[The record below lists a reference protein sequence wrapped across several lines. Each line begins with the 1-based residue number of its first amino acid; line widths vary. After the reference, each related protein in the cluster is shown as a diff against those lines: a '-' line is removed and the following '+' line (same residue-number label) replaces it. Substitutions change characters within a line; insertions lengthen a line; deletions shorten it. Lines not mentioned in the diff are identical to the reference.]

1 MAKRSHTAN
10 MRTWHGKMVTR
21 RVRLNRSRLILHYVA
36 KASPMQGTTGEVGH
50 TGEGGVMTLGGQ
62 TMSQMWRGG
71 RVAAILNTSQSDP
84 KTKLQTSNRAWAW
97 KNEPRGLLLLD
108 KRSGSVDT
116 TGGYAQQA
124 ASSGETLPLRLPVIL
139 TKMNNLPRLPH
150 PLSCRNSPL
159 WLCFTTGR

>member
-1 MAKRSHTAN
+1 MA
-10 MRTWHGKMVTR
+10 TR
-21 RVRLNRSRLILHYVA
+21 RVRLNRSRLILRCVA
-36 KASPMQGTTGEVGH
+36 KASPIQGTTGEVGH
-50 TGEGGVMTLGGQ
+50 TGEGGVMMLGGQ
-62 TMSQMWRGG
+62 AMARMQRGEG
-71 RVAAILNTSQSDP
+71 VAAILNTSRSDP
-84 KTKLQTSNRAWAW
+84 KIKLQTSNRARAW
-97 KNEPRGLLLLD
+97 KNEPRGLPLLD
-108 KRSGSVDT
+108 KRSGSVAT